1 MHAYFTQIEGFR
13 VRYWEGGDGFPILM
27 LHGVGPGTSTVGNF
41 GPVLEP
47 LEEHCRIIAID
58 LIGFGDSE
66 RKKAGPLFDMD
77 LWVRQGLAVLD
88 HFTGG
93 KRCGLIGHSLGGALA
108 LKIAS
113 HAPQVTKIL
122 TSSSIGASYPLNE
135 ALDAFWTLPQS
146 PEELRRV
153 MGDMVFNQAAVT
165 DEMLEERWEL
175 LSQPGY
181 GDYFAE
187 MFGGDR
193 QALIDSAVVSDEEAS
208 RITATITMMHGR
220 DDKPCPAKETT
231 LMVADKLPKADVML
245 LSDCGHNL
253 PRERTGDYL
262 AAARAL
268 FDPSRAMN

>member
-13 VRYWEGGDGFPILM
+13 IRYWEGGDGFPVLM

-47 LEEHCRIIAID
+47 LEEHCRVIAID

-66 RKKAGPLFDMD
+66 RKKEGPLFDMD

-122 TSSSIGASYPLNE
+122 TSSSIGASYPLNDT
-135 ALDAFWTLPQS
+135 LDAFWTLPRDS
-146 PEELRRV
+146 DELRRI
-153 MGDMVFNQAAVT
+153 MENMVFNQTAIT
-165 DEMLEERWEL
+165 DEMLELRWEM

-181 GDYFAE
+181 GDYFAD
-187 MFGGDR
+187 MFAGDR
-193 QALIDSAVVSDEEAS
+193 QALIDAAVVGDEEAA
-208 RITATITMMHGR
+208 RITAAITMLHGR
-220 DDKPCPAKETT
+220 NDKPCPADQTT
-231 LMVADKLPKADVML
+231 LVVADKLPRADVIL
-245 LSDCGHNL
+245 LSECGHNL
-253 PRERTGDYL
+253 PRERTDDYL

-268 FDPSRAMN
+268 FNPQS